1 MGKFKDL
8 TGEKFGRLYVQY
20 IKGKTKDNKRY
31 IYHCIC
37 DCGNECDKLGE
48 LLSNGKTKS
57 CGCLKSE
64 TVSKNH
70 KKYNQYDLS
79 NDYGIGFTSK
89 GEKFY
94 FDIDDYEKIKNDY
107 WYYCNN
113 YVVCSRKGKIVTL
126 SRFLMNCPDGYVV
139 YHINHDTTDNRKINL
154 RIATI
159 SQNGMNML
167 PPQNRE
173 CRGIEFNNN
182 TNKWVARISVNK
194 ERITIGTFDNI
205 NDAIIARKNAEK
217 KYYGEFQYNKNS
229 QSIY

>member
-57 CGCLKSE
+57 CGCLRSE

-79 NDYGIGFTSK
+79 NDYGIGYTSK

-113 YVVCSRKGKIVTL
+113 YVENASLL
-126 SRFLMNCPDGYVV
+126 SFDELENIIKEQQEQEQEED
-139 YHINHDTTDNRKINL
+139 DNDEILNE
-154 RIATI
+154 I
-159 SQNGMNML
+159 
-167 PPQNRE
+167 
-173 CRGIEFNNN
+173 
-182 TNKWVARISVNK
+182 
-194 ERITIGTFDNI
+194 
-205 NDAIIARKNAEK
+205 
-217 KYYGEFQYNKNS
+217 
-229 QSIY
+229 